1 MRLHPA
7 ALFLLALL
15 PATAA
20 AQDPAR
26 PVMPMVE
33 LKRAPT
39 VDGEVIEDPTWRN
52 VAPGSGFIQ
61 KTPDQGQPASQRT
74 EIRLAYTDEA
84 IYVAFTCY
92 DDAPG
97 EIVVSDARRDG
108 DLAIQ
113 TTAGLKMRNFR

>member
-39 VDGEVIEDPTWRN
+39 VDGEVIEDPVWRN
-52 VAPGSGFIQ
+52 IAPGSGFIQ

-84 IYVAFTCY
+84 IYV
-92 DDAPG
+92 DDQA
-97 EIVVSDARRDG
+97 VLKARQEVG
-108 DLAIQ
+108 LALRERARKQ
-113 TTAGLKMRNFR
+113 NVGSAT